1 LHGTL
6 NKKSI
11 CLLVVLSQGGWAQ
24 TNRSAEPL
32 VTEVSSFARSGN
44 SWKAKGY
51 ITEETDGKHQS
62 PEEFSIAYQVPSP
75 SRARFEITS
84 GSNPLLRIC
93 DGASQWTYYPKSN
106 GYIRVMLPQISPC
119 AYPINAWPPLPITLR
134 SPVLLGTSQTPS
146 EGGPQECQ
154 IVRGTFLASA
164 NDPRRRILTLCVD
177 PRSKLVRRY
186 QVEEL
191 APKSRTQTVTFSSIL
206 RDEKLDPELFQFHAP
221 KGSEEIAVINWLDPI
236 AKPSSQ
242 AFRVSNE
249 VTAPLLVSMGDA
261 AKTRSGP
268 AVVLYAEVN
277 SEGIPQNIKVVGQ
290 SGTGLDDKAVE
301 AVEKWRFEPGIKD
314 GKPVTVVTV
323 IAIGVPTP

>member
-1 LHGTL
+1 
-6 NKKSI
+6 
-11 CLLVVLSQGGWAQ
+11 
-24 TNRSAEPL
+24 
-32 VTEVSSFARSGN
+32 
-44 SWKAKGY
+44 
-51 ITEETDGKHQS
+51 
-62 PEEFSIAYQVPSP
+62 
-75 SRARFEITS
+75 
-84 GSNPLLRIC
+84 
-93 DGASQWTYYPKSN
+93 
-106 GYIRVMLPQISPC
+106 
-119 AYPINAWPPLPITLR
+119 
-134 SPVLLGTSQTPS
+134 
-146 EGGPQECQ
+146 
-154 IVRGTFLASA
+154 
-164 NDPRRRILTLCVD
+164 
-177 PRSKLVRRY
+177 
-186 QVEEL
+186 VEEL
-191 APKSRTQTVTFSSIL
+191 APKPRTQTITFSSIL

-249 VTAPLLVSMGDA
+249 VTAPLLVSMVGPDSVGDA

>member
-1 LHGTL
+1 
-6 NKKSI
+6 
-11 CLLVVLSQGGWAQ
+11 
-24 TNRSAEPL
+24 
-32 VTEVSSFARSGN
+32 
-44 SWKAKGY
+44 
-51 ITEETDGKHQS
+51 
-62 PEEFSIAYQVPSP
+62 
-75 SRARFEITS
+75 
-84 GSNPLLRIC
+84 
-93 DGASQWTYYPKSN
+93 
-106 GYIRVMLPQISPC
+106 
-119 AYPINAWPPLPITLR
+119 
-134 SPVLLGTSQTPS
+134 
-146 EGGPQECQ
+146 
-154 IVRGTFLASA
+154 
-164 NDPRRRILTLCVD
+164 
-177 PRSKLVRRY
+177 
-186 QVEEL
+186 
-191 APKSRTQTVTFSSIL
+191 
-206 RDEKLDPELFQFHAP
+206 
-221 KGSEEIAVINWLDPI
+221 VINWLDPI

>member
-1 LHGTL
+1 
-6 NKKSI
+6 
-11 CLLVVLSQGGWAQ
+11 
-24 TNRSAEPL
+24 
-32 VTEVSSFARSGN
+32 
-44 SWKAKGY
+44 
-51 ITEETDGKHQS
+51 
-62 PEEFSIAYQVPSP
+62 
-75 SRARFEITS
+75 
-84 GSNPLLRIC
+84 
-93 DGASQWTYYPKSN
+93 
-106 GYIRVMLPQISPC
+106 
-119 AYPINAWPPLPITLR
+119 
-134 SPVLLGTSQTPS
+134 
-146 EGGPQECQ
+146 
-154 IVRGTFLASA
+154 
-164 NDPRRRILTLCVD
+164 
-177 PRSKLVRRY
+177 
-186 QVEEL
+186 VEEL

>member
-1 LHGTL
+1 
-6 NKKSI
+6 
-11 CLLVVLSQGGWAQ
+11 
-24 TNRSAEPL
+24 
-32 VTEVSSFARSGN
+32 
-44 SWKAKGY
+44 
-51 ITEETDGKHQS
+51 
-62 PEEFSIAYQVPSP
+62 
-75 SRARFEITS
+75 
-84 GSNPLLRIC
+84 
-93 DGASQWTYYPKSN
+93 
-106 GYIRVMLPQISPC
+106 
-119 AYPINAWPPLPITLR
+119 
-134 SPVLLGTSQTPS
+134 
-146 EGGPQECQ
+146 
-154 IVRGTFLASA
+154 
-164 NDPRRRILTLCVD
+164 
-177 PRSKLVRRY
+177 
-186 QVEEL
+186 VEEL

-314 GKPVTVVTV
+314 GKPVAVVTV